1 MDLMRLKRKQGLTFI
16 SVLKLAEDLNS
27 KEKEMIFGQLE

>member
-1 MDLMRLKRKQGLTFI
+1 MDLMRLKHKQGHTSIL
-16 SVLKLAEDLNS
+16 VLKLAEDLNS